1 MLLFHSKK
9 FLLQSQTQHR
19 QRSNTNTEEREFEAV
34 LDEGEQLEYT
44 SSSDSEDNRIDRKRP
59 SLMKRHVRKR
69 VITNENK
76 RKKRQ
81 VKFKAFVRPNKIKR
95 NKSKMTA
102 EADRRGTLP
111 ASFLKSNWRPKKLH
125 LEGMSAFKGKSP
137 SVQSGDISP
146 MSVRRA
152 TLPTRLRARSNDEQ
166 LMLSLLKNDTAA
178 SPAPDSEDGTLES
191 DLSIE
196 LPLGSE
202 GEKGEIVAISREE
215 PTAVTREPSRE
226 EPTAVTREP
235 SREDSWVVLP
245 AIIVQED
252 ITVNEQKE
260 ISERKEALETEQH
273 TICDAETEVVPT
285 EESPVVEEVTPSKE
299 SPVIEEVTPSKES
312 PVVEEVT
319 PSKGSP
325 VVEEVVPD
333 QESLVVEEEPLSE
346 QASKNGDHLCNSSQ
360 TIEMAVDL

>member
-1 MLLFHSKK
+1 MFRRIHDLEERGSSVLMLLFHSKK

-76 RKKRQ
+76 RKKHQ

-226 EPTAVTREP
+226 
-235 SREDSWVVLP
+235 DSWVVLP

-260 ISERKEALETEQH
+260 ISERKEAVETEQH

-299 SPVIEEVTPSKES
+299 SPVVEEVTPSKE
-312 PVVEEVT
+312 
-319 PSKGSP
+319 SP